1 MLRRSRIIAIIS
13 FVIIIAF
20 SSTCYSESWG
30 KTFYRSLSGRLGRN
44 RTDYPAL
51 SDSEFANFREVRT
64 SGIAPGILYRSSSPI
79 STWGNRNFI
88 ADKSA
93 ENVGVRTF
101 INLADSDTG
110 MKSHK
115 GFPNS
120 YYSRQRVIGLDLNM
134 KYKSAKFRQGLA
146 RGIRFMAESEPPY
159 LIHCSLGK
167 DRAGFVCALIE
178 CLMGASWPEVES
190 DYMAS
195 FCNYFGIVNGT
206 REYDF
211 VVKNEIRKFIAENF
225 GLDNPETANLPAY
238 AERYFL
244 SIGVSSGDIESLKRK
259 LGGSK

>member
-1 MLRRSRIIAIIS
+1 MLKRSRIIAVIS
-13 FVIIIAF
+13 FVIVIAF
-20 SSTCYSESWG
+20 SLPCYSESWG
-30 KTFYRSLSGRLGRN
+30 KAFYRSLSGRLGKN
-44 RTDYPAL
+44 RADYPAL
-51 SDSEFANFREVRT
+51 SDSEFANFREVKT
-64 SGIAPGILYRSSSPI
+64 SGIAPGRLFRSSSPI
-79 STWGNRNFI
+79 STWSERNVI
-88 ADKSA
+88 ADKLA
-93 ENVGVRTF
+93 ENAGVKTF
-101 INLADSDTG
+101 INLADSDAG

-134 KYKSAKFRQGLA
+134 KYKSARFRQGLA
-146 RGIRFMAESEPPY
+146 RGIRFMAGSEPPY

-178 CLMGASWPEVES
+178 CLMGASWPEVER

-195 FCNYFGIVNGT
+195 FRNYFGIVEGT

-211 VVKNEIRKFIAENF
+211 VVKNEIRKFLAEHF
-225 GLDNPETANLPAY
+225 GIDNPETANLPAY

-244 SIGVSSGDIESLKRK
+244 AIGVSSADIESLKRK